1 MSPPRR
7 SAESTVELRKRLV
20 EHALSVIEREGADA
34 LTMRSLATEADCSV
48 GLVYKVFTDRREL
61 VEAILER
68 ELAELVEL
76 LDRLMDRAGR
86 YTVGANLA
94 WFANQFIASPAAP
107 LVREAAATE
116 QDSGSPPE
124 SHHGMEGLEAAVGRY
139 LSAEQERSRV
149 RPDVDTEAI
158 GALVAAAVHNL
169 VLAGAGW
176 PRPSEALL
184 RRRMDGLADAISP

>member
-1 MSPPRR
+1 M
-7 SAESTVELRKRLV
+7 RLV
-20 EHALSVIEREGADA
+20 QHALAVIEREGADA

-48 GLVYKVFTDRREL
+48 GLVYKVFADRRAL

-68 ELAELVEL
+68 ELAELVDL
-76 LDRLMDRAGR
+76 LERLMGRAGR

-94 WFANQFIASPAAP
+94 WFATQFTASPAAP
-107 LVREAAATE
+107 LVREVAATG
-116 QDSGSPPE
+116 QDTGSPSGSD
-124 SHHGMEGLEAAVGRY
+124 HGMEGLEAAVGRY
-139 LSAEQERSRV
+139 LAAEQGQSRV
-149 RPDVDTEAI
+149 RDDVDTEAI

-184 RRRMDGLADAISP
+184 RRRMDGLAAAIAP